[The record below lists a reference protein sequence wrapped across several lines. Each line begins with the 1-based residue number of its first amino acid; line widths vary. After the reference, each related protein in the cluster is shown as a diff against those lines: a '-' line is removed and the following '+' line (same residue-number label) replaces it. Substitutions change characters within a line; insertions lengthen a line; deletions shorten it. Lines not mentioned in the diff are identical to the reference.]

1 MSGEAKTTDAVHA
14 ETTNNIDPSEPPEKT
29 LAQDQAALD
38 LSATV
43 LTTTAYEYS
52 EKDATRVRWKIDT
65 HLMPVLFFTGMMS
78 AVDKIIISN
87 AALYGLK
94 ADLHLTGS
102 QYSWVGSII
111 SFGILAAEW
120 PGAYIV
126 QRYRL
131 SRVVATI
138 VVMWGVMACLTAV
151 AKDFSSLMALRFLL
165 GLFEGPIFPA
175 CQVYVVMMYKADEQP
190 LRIAIYLASLATLFI
205 GPLSY
210 GIGRSTGASIATW
223 KLLYIT
229 VGGVTFLWGI
239 ALFFLLPDNPATWRI
254 LSDRERYIAIDRVRV
269 NRTGIENK
277 KVKWYQVREA
287 FLDPKSWVLLCG
299 QVLICTFLGGLT
311 TFAALIV
318 NNLGFSPLQTVLLGM
333 PTGVIQTASSII
345 VSYVGTIW
353 PNTRCIFISATCL
366 IPLVGTAL
374 IWKLPEDAKFA
385 RLGVY
390 YVIYLFWGAYTLSAS
405 LPAVNTSGH
414 SKKVTLYAMT
424 FVAYTTGLIIGP
436 QYFSK
441 SFNNGYVALMSSAAI
456 ASLLFLCYALICVWE
471 NRRKDKAVAAGKFDN
486 MNHGVDEDLL
496 DLSETEKRDFRYQF

>member
-1 MSGEAKTTDAVHA
+1 MAGNTKYH
-14 ETTNNIDPSEPPEKT
+14 ETIQLENPNHDPSEPPEKP
-29 LAQDQAALD
+29 LAQDESLD
-38 LSATV
+38 LSAIV
-43 LTTTAYEYS
+43 LTTIAYEYS
-52 EKDATRVRWKIDT
+52 AKDANRVRWKIDLR
-65 HLMPVLFFTGMMS
+65 LMPVLFFTGMMS
-78 AVDKIIISN
+78 AIDKIIISN

-94 ADLHLTGS
+94 ADLHLSGG

-111 SFGILAAEW
+111 SFGILVAEW

-126 QRYRL
+126 QRFPL

-138 VVMWGVMACLTAV
+138 AVLWGVFACLTAV
-151 AKDFSSLMALRFLL
+151 AKDFSTLMALRFLL
-165 GLFEGPIFPA
+165 GFFEGPIFPA
-175 CQVYVVMMYKADEQP
+175 CQVYVVMFYRADEQP

-239 ALFFLLPDNPATWRI
+239 MLFFLLPDNPATWRI

-318 NNLGFSPLQTVLLGM
+318 NGLGFSPLQAVLLGM
-333 PTGVIQTASSII
+333 PTGVIQTLSSVV

-366 IPLVGTAL
+366 FPLVGTAL
-374 IWKLPEDAKFA
+374 IWRLPADAKFA

-390 YVIYLFWGAYTLSAS
+390 YVTYLFWGAYPLSAS

-436 QYFSK
+436 QYFANGFDK
-441 SFNNGYVALMSSAAI
+441 GYVALMCSAAL
-456 ASLLFLCYALICVWE
+456 ACVLFFCYALLCIWE
-471 NRRKDKAVAAGKFDN
+471 NGRKDVAVAAGRFD
-486 MNHGVDEDLL
+486 GLDRRADEDLL
-496 DLSETEKRDFRYQF
+496 DLSEKEKRDFRYQY